1 MGRKGNFDEKP
12 KRGKGRKAKIQP
24 PPELPKSLKAGLPP
38 SRRALKRLKK
48 AQHIKNDSALRS
60 EQNDD
65 ASSADATGKSV
76 IRKRFSDDN
85 KKWLKPKVGKKQLL
99 ESDGEDDDSN
109 DDKPVQMFGDGSEE
123 DDVMDDEFGGEA
135 SEADSDA
142 DELPVEAAS
151 RKLERKQA
159 EDAKLAEE
167 EMKTNIS
174 ESEIFTLPSGQEIEK
189 EKAEPPDLAIIS
201 ERIKDIINVLG
212 DFANRR
218 EAGKSRSEYLEILKQ
233 DLCEYY
239 SYNDF
244 LMQKFMD
251 LFSPTELIEFLEANE
266 VNRPVTIRT
275 NTLKTRRR
283 DLAQA
288 LINRGVNLD
297 PIGKWSK
304 VGLIVYN
311 SQVPVGATPE
321 YLAGHYILQGAA
333 SMLPVMALAPQ
344 ENERIL
350 DMCAAPGG
358 KTTHIAAIMKNTG
371 ILFANEIHNERCK
384 AIIGNLHRL
393 GVNNAVVCSYDGR
406 KFPEVAKGF
415 DRVLL
420 DAPCS
425 GTGVVSKDPAVKTNK
440 EEKDI
445 LRCSQLQKQLI
456 LAAIDCTDCSD
467 NKPGYIVYSTCSVM
481 PEENEWVI
489 DYALKKRNVKLVPT
503 GLDFGRE
510 GLTRFREHRFHPS
523 LNRTRRFYPHSHNME
538 GFFVAKLKKFSNTI
552 PLTAIKEEKGKE
564 KDEPQAIKRKGI
576 DQSGQ
581 PSKKKSKNDNA
592 DLSVTEGK
600 PGPPGTPATPVQQQ
614 KPKKKNVVQRPPKT
628 TESSPGQ
635 ETSPSTVETEAKR
648 KRKRNRHKGTNA
660 RELLT
665 QGSESSKTD
674 ADESRG
680 QEKKVQKQDSIS
692 QQRLPK
698 ERKGKFQKKHNV
710 GKRMRKPQRKKFTPA
725 E

>member
-1 MGRKGNFDEKP
+1 MGRKADFSEKSK
-12 KRGKGRKAKIQP
+12 KRRSRKSKIQP
-24 PPELPKSLKAGLPP
+24 PPEIPKVLRAEKPP
-38 SRRALKRLKK
+38 SRRALRRLKK
-48 AQHIKNDSALRS
+48 NQPVKNDLTSKVITKKKT
-60 EQNDD
+60 EEEVDD
-65 ASSADATGKSV
+65 GPPSRTVQS
-76 IRKRFSDDN
+76 FSDDN
-85 KKWLKPKVGKKQLL
+85 KKWLKPKASKKQLL
-99 ESDGEDDDSN
+99 DSEDDD
-109 DDKPVQMFGDGSEE
+109 DGSDDQQE
-123 DDVMDDEFGGEA
+123 DFGESSDDAAMDDEFGG
-135 SEADSDA
+135 SEIGEDDDESD
-142 DELPVEAAS
+142 DEELPIEAAS
-151 RKLERKQA
+151 RKLQKRQE
-159 EDAKLAEE
+159 EDRKLAEE
-167 EMKTNIS
+167 ELKTNIA
-174 ESEIFTLPSGQEIEK
+174 ESEVFTLPSGQEIEK

-201 ERIKDIINVLG
+201 ERIKDVTFVLN
-212 DFANRR
+212 DFASRR
-218 EAGKSRSEYLEILKQ
+218 EPGRSRSEYLDILKR

-239 SYNDF
+239 SYNEY

-251 LFSPTELIEFLEANE
+251 LFSPAELIEFLEANE
-266 VNRPVTIRT
+266 VNRPVTIRS
-275 NTLKTRRR
+275 NSLKTRRR

-321 YLAGHYILQGAA
+321 YLAGHYVLQGAA

-358 KTTHIAAIMKNTG
+358 KTSHIAAIMKNTG
-371 ILFANEIHNERCK
+371 VLFANELHKERCK
-384 AIIGNLHRL
+384 AIVGNLHRL
-393 GVNNAVVCSYDGR
+393 GVNNTVVCSYDGR

-456 LAAIDCTDCSD
+456 LAAIDCADCSD

-510 GLTRFREHRFHPS
+510 GLTRYREHRFHPT

-552 PLTAIKEEKGKE
+552 PLTPITEEKEHDKEEQSAKAATSDAPDSQPAKKKARLEKDVNTTPAIPSSTSSAVQVKKGKNR
-564 KDEPQAIKRKGI
+564 KKNLKRKKKKKLQRQQAGGEKCRRNLKTLI
-576 DQSGQ
+576 LLARSTRQEQVEKPRHNLRRPSQKRARSRRKTAQERQSG
-581 PSKKKSKNDNA
+581 N
-592 DLSVTEGK
+592 
-600 PGPPGTPATPVQQQ
+600 
-614 KPKKKNVVQRPPKT
+614 
-628 TESSPGQ
+628 
-635 ETSPSTVETEAKR
+635 
-648 KRKRNRHKGTNA
+648 
-660 RELLT
+660 
-665 QGSESSKTD
+665 
-674 ADESRG
+674 
-680 QEKKVQKQDSIS
+680 
-692 QQRLPK
+692 
-698 ERKGKFQKKHNV
+698 RKGKSFL
-710 GKRMRKPQRKKFTPA
+710 PQTKGEEQCNK
-725 E
+725 

>member
-1 MGRKGNFDEKP
+1 MGRKADFNEKP
-12 KRGKGRKAKIQP
+12 KKRRSRKSKIQP
-24 PPELPKSLKAGLPP
+24 PPEIPKALRAEKPL
-38 SRRALKRLKK
+38 SRRALKKLKK
-48 AQHIKNDSALRS
+48 NQAVKNALTS
-60 EQNDD
+60 KGITKKKVEGEEDD
-65 ASSADATGKSV
+65 DQLTGKVQS
-76 IRKRFSDDN
+76 FSDDN
-85 KKWLKPKVGKKQLL
+85 KKWLKPKAAKKQLL
-99 ESDGEDDDSN
+99 DSEDDGS
-109 DDKPVQMFGDGSEE
+109 DDQQE
-123 DDVMDDEFGGEA
+123 DFAESSDDAAMDDEFGV
-135 SEADSDA
+135 SESGDDEEESD
-142 DELPVEAAS
+142 DEELPIEAAS
-151 RKLERKQA
+151 RKLQKRQE
-159 EDAKLAEE
+159 EDRKLAEE
-167 EMKTNIS
+167 ELKTNIA
-174 ESEIFTLPSGQEIEK
+174 ESDVFTLPSGQEIEK

-201 ERIKDIINVLG
+201 ERIKDVTFVLN

-218 EAGKSRSEYLEILKQ
+218 EPDRSRSEYLEILKR

-239 SYNDF
+239 SYNDY

-251 LFSPTELIEFLEANE
+251 LFSPAELIEFLEANE
-266 VNRPVTIRT
+266 VNRPVTIRA
-275 NTLKTRRR
+275 NSLKTRRR

-321 YLAGHYILQGAA
+321 YLAGHYVLQGAA

-350 DMCAAPGG
+350 DMCSAPGG
-358 KTTHIAAIMKNTG
+358 KTSHIAAIMKNTG
-371 ILFANEIHNERCK
+371 VLFANELHKERCK
-384 AIIGNLHRL
+384 AVVGNLHRL
-393 GVNNAVVCSYDGR
+393 GVNNTVVCSYDGR

-456 LAAIDCTDCSD
+456 LAAIDCADCSD

-510 GLTRFREHRFHPS
+510 GLTRYREHRFHPT
-523 LNRTRRFYPHSHNME
+523 LNKTRRFYPHSHNME

-552 PLTAIKEEKGKE
+552 PMTTITEEKE
-564 KDEPQAIKRKGI
+564 QDKDVE
-576 DQSGQ
+576 
-581 PSKKKSKNDNA
+581 SKKAASSKESDSEPAKKKARLEKNDPTS
-592 DLSVTEGK
+592 DKLSSTSSPAVQIKKGK
-600 PGPPGTPATPVQQQ
+600 NRR
-614 KPKKKNVVQRPPKT
+614 KNLKMKKKKKLQKLQASRDKPQNKSEKPDYGSK
-628 TESSPGQ
+628 EHEAGQ
-635 ETSPSTVETEAKR
+635 SR
-648 KRKRNRHKGTNA
+648 KPQSQP
-660 RELLT
+660 E
-665 QGSESSKTD
+665 
-674 ADESRG
+674 
-680 QEKKVQKQDSIS
+680 KVQSKKSS
-692 QQRLPK
+692 
-698 ERKGKFQKKHNV
+698 FQKKDGP
-710 GKRMRKPQRKKFTPA
+710 GKTVRKPKRKKFPTA
-725 E
+725 D

>member
-1 MGRKGNFDEKP
+1 MGRKADFNEKP
-12 KRGKGRKAKIQP
+12 KKRRSRKSKIQP
-24 PPELPKSLKAGLPP
+24 PPEIPKALRAEKPL
-38 SRRALKRLKK
+38 SRRALRKLKK
-48 AQHIKNDSALRS
+48 NQAVKNDLTSKVTTKK
-60 EQNDD
+60 EVEDD
-65 ASSADATGKSV
+65 EDDSQPTPKVQS
-76 IRKRFSDDN
+76 FSDDN
-85 KKWLKPKVGKKQLL
+85 KKWLKPKAPKKQLL
-99 ESDGEDDDSN
+99 DSEDDDDSA
-109 DDKPVQMFGDGSEE
+109 DDQQDDFGESS
-123 DDVMDDEFGGEA
+123 DDAAMDDEFGG
-135 SEADSDA
+135 SESGA
-142 DELPVEAAS
+142 DEEESDDEELPIEAAS
-151 RKLERKQA
+151 RKLQKRQK
-159 EDAKLAEE
+159 EDRKLAEE
-167 EMKTNIS
+167 ELKTNIAQS
-174 ESEIFTLPSGQEIEK
+174 EVFTLPSGQEIEK

-201 ERIKDIINVLG
+201 ERIKDVTFVLE

-218 EAGKSRSEYLEILKQ
+218 EPDRSRSEYLDILKR

-239 SYNDF
+239 SYNEY

-251 LFSPTELIEFLEANE
+251 LFSPAELIEFLEANE
-266 VNRPVTIRT
+266 VNRPVTIRA
-275 NTLKTRRR
+275 NSLKTRRR

-321 YLAGHYILQGAA
+321 YLAGHYVLQGAA

-358 KTTHIAAIMKNTG
+358 KTSHIAAVMKNTG
-371 ILFANEIHNERCK
+371 VLFANELHKERCR
-384 AIIGNLHRL
+384 AIVGNLHRL
-393 GVNNAVVCSYDGR
+393 GVNNTVVCSYDGR

-456 LAAIDCTDCSD
+456 LAAIDCADCSD

-510 GLTRFREHRFHPS
+510 GLTRYREHRFHPT
-523 LNRTRRFYPHSHNME
+523 LNKTRRFYPHSHNME

-552 PLTAIKEEKGKE
+552 PMTPITEEKEQDKDNQSA
-564 KDEPQAIKRKGI
+564 KTAATDEPESQPVKKKARLEQDVNPTPDKPSSASSPAVPVKKGKNRRKNLKRKKKKKLLRQQAGR
-576 DQSGQ
+576 DKTQKKSENPNTGAKKPEEAGQSRKPQNQ
-581 PSKKKSKNDNA
+581 PEKAQSKK
-592 DLSVTEGK
+592 
-600 PGPPGTPATPVQQQ
+600 
-614 KPKKKNVVQRPPKT
+614 
-628 TESSPGQ
+628 SS
-635 ETSPSTVETEAKR
+635 
-648 KRKRNRHKGTNA
+648 
-660 RELLT
+660 
-665 QGSESSKTD
+665 
-674 ADESRG
+674 
-680 QEKKVQKQDSIS
+680 
-692 QQRLPK
+692 
-698 ERKGKFQKKHNV
+698 FQKKDGP
-710 GKRMRKPQRKKFTPA
+710 GKTVRKPKRKKFPSA
-725 E
+725 D

>member
-1 MGRKGNFDEKP
+1 MGRKADFNEKP
-12 KRGKGRKAKIQP
+12 KKRRSRKSKIQP
-24 PPELPKSLKAGLPP
+24 PPEIPKALRAEKPL
-38 SRRALKRLKK
+38 SRRALRKLKK
-48 AQHIKNDSALRS
+48 NQAVKNDLTSKVITKKKV
-60 EQNDD
+60 EEEEDD
-65 ASSADATGKSV
+65 DQLTTKVQS
-76 IRKRFSDDN
+76 FSDDN
-85 KKWLKPKVGKKQLL
+85 KKWLKPKASTKQLL
-99 ESDGEDDDSN
+99 GSDDD
-109 DDKPVQMFGDGSEE
+109 DDDGSDDQQE
-123 DDVMDDEFGGEA
+123 DFGESSDDDAAMDDEFAGSESGED
-135 SEADSDA
+135 EDESD
-142 DELPVEAAS
+142 DEELPIEAAS
-151 RKLERKQA
+151 RKLQKRQD
-159 EDAKLAEE
+159 EDRKLADEE
-167 EMKTNIS
+167 LKTNIA
-174 ESEIFTLPSGQEIEK
+174 ESEVFTLPSGQEIEK

-201 ERIKDIINVLG
+201 ERIKDVTFVLN
-212 DFANRR
+212 DFASRR
-218 EAGKSRSEYLEILKQ
+218 EPDRPRSEYLEILKR

-239 SYNDF
+239 SYNEY

-251 LFSPTELIEFLEANE
+251 LFSPAELIEFLEANE
-266 VNRPVTIRT
+266 VNRPVTIRA
-275 NTLKTRRR
+275 NSLKTRRR

-321 YLAGHYILQGAA
+321 YLAGHYVLQGAA

-358 KTTHIAAIMKNTG
+358 KTSHIAAIMKNTG
-371 ILFANEIHNERCK
+371 VLFANELHKERCK
-384 AIIGNLHRL
+384 AIVGNLHRL
-393 GVNNAVVCSYDGR
+393 GVNNTVVCSYDGR

-456 LAAIDCTDCSD
+456 LAAIDCADCSD

-510 GLTRFREHRFHPS
+510 GLTRYREHRFHPT
-523 LNRTRRFYPHSHNME
+523 LNKTRRFYPHSHNME

-552 PLTAIKEEKGKE
+552 PMTPITEEKEQDKDKLSEKTSASEEPDSQPAKKKARRE
-564 KDEPQAIKRKGI
+564 KDVNAASDKPSSTSSPAVQVKKGKNRRKNLKRKKKKKLQKLQAGG
-576 DQSGQ
+576 DKGQKKSEKPDCDGKTQDAGQSRKPQSQ
-581 PSKKKSKNDNA
+581 PEKAQSKK
-592 DLSVTEGK
+592 
-600 PGPPGTPATPVQQQ
+600 
-614 KPKKKNVVQRPPKT
+614 
-628 TESSPGQ
+628 SS
-635 ETSPSTVETEAKR
+635 
-648 KRKRNRHKGTNA
+648 
-660 RELLT
+660 
-665 QGSESSKTD
+665 
-674 ADESRG
+674 
-680 QEKKVQKQDSIS
+680 
-692 QQRLPK
+692 
-698 ERKGKFQKKHNV
+698 FQKKDGP
-710 GKRMRKPQRKKFTPA
+710 GKTLRKPKRKKFPTA
-725 E
+725 D

>member
-1 MGRKGNFDEKP
+1 MGRKADFNEKP
-12 KRGKGRKAKIQP
+12 KKRRSRKSKIQP
-24 PPELPKSLKAGLPP
+24 PPEIPKALRAEKPLSRRSLK
-38 SRRALKRLKK
+38 KLKK
-48 AQHIKNDSALRS
+48 NQAVKNALTS
-60 EQNDD
+60 KGITKKKVEGEEDEDQL
-65 ASSADATGKSV
+65 TGKVQS
-76 IRKRFSDDN
+76 FSDDN
-85 KKWLKPKVGKKQLL
+85 KKWLKPKAAKKQLL
-99 ESDGEDDDSN
+99 DSEDDGS
-109 DDKPVQMFGDGSEE
+109 DDQQE
-123 DDVMDDEFGGEA
+123 DFAESSDDAAMDDEFGG
-135 SEADSDA
+135 SESGDDEEESD
-142 DELPVEAAS
+142 DEELPIEAAS
-151 RKLERKQA
+151 RKLQKRQE
-159 EDAKLAEE
+159 EDRKLAEE
-167 EMKTNIS
+167 ELKTNIA
-174 ESEIFTLPSGQEIEK
+174 ESDVFTLPSGQEIEK

-201 ERIKDIINVLG
+201 ERIKDVTFVLN

-218 EAGKSRSEYLEILKQ
+218 EPDRSRSEYLEILKR

-239 SYNDF
+239 SYNDY

-251 LFSPTELIEFLEANE
+251 LFSPAELIEFLEANE
-266 VNRPVTIRT
+266 VNRPVTIRA
-275 NTLKTRRR
+275 NSLKTRRR

-321 YLAGHYILQGAA
+321 YLAGHYVLQGAA

-350 DMCAAPGG
+350 DMCSAPGG
-358 KTTHIAAIMKNTG
+358 KTSHIAAIMKNTG
-371 ILFANEIHNERCK
+371 VLFANELHKERCK
-384 AIIGNLHRL
+384 AVVGNLHRL
-393 GVNNAVVCSYDGR
+393 GVNNTVVCSYDGR

-456 LAAIDCTDCSD
+456 LAAIDCADCSD

-510 GLTRFREHRFHPS
+510 GLTRYREHRFHPT
-523 LNRTRRFYPHSHNME
+523 LNKTRRFYPHSHNME

-552 PLTAIKEEKGKE
+552 PMTTITEEKE
-564 KDEPQAIKRKGI
+564 QDKDVE
-576 DQSGQ
+576 
-581 PSKKKSKNDNA
+581 SKKAASSVESDSEPAKKKARLEKNDPTS
-592 DLSVTEGK
+592 DKLSSTSSPAVQIKKGK
-600 PGPPGTPATPVQQQ
+600 NRR
-614 KPKKKNVVQRPPKT
+614 KNLKMKKKKKLQKLQASRDKPQNKSEKPDYGSK
-628 TESSPGQ
+628 EHEAGQ
-635 ETSPSTVETEAKR
+635 SR
-648 KRKRNRHKGTNA
+648 KPQSQP
-660 RELLT
+660 E
-665 QGSESSKTD
+665 
-674 ADESRG
+674 
-680 QEKKVQKQDSIS
+680 KVQSKKSS
-692 QQRLPK
+692 
-698 ERKGKFQKKHNV
+698 FQKKDGP
-710 GKRMRKPQRKKFTPA
+710 GKTVRKPKRKKFPTA
-725 E
+725 D

>member
-1 MGRKGNFDEKP
+1 MGRKADFNEKP
-12 KRGKGRKAKIQP
+12 KKRRSRKSKIQP
-24 PPELPKSLKAGLPP
+24 PPEIPKALRAEKPL
-38 SRRALKRLKK
+38 SRRALKKLKK
-48 AQHIKNDSALRS
+48 NQAVKNALTS
-60 EQNDD
+60 KGITKKKVEGEEDD
-65 ASSADATGKSV
+65 DQLTGKVQS
-76 IRKRFSDDN
+76 FSDDN
-85 KKWLKPKVGKKQLL
+85 KKWLKPKAAKKQLL
-99 ESDGEDDDSN
+99 DSEDDGS
-109 DDKPVQMFGDGSEE
+109 DDQQE
-123 DDVMDDEFGGEA
+123 DFAESSDDAAMDDEFGG
-135 SEADSDA
+135 SESGDDEEESD
-142 DELPVEAAS
+142 DEELPIEAAS
-151 RKLERKQA
+151 RKLQKRQE
-159 EDAKLAEE
+159 EDRKLAEE
-167 EMKTNIS
+167 ELKTNIA
-174 ESEIFTLPSGQEIEK
+174 ESDVFTLPSGQEIEK

-201 ERIKDIINVLG
+201 ERIKDVTFVLN

-218 EAGKSRSEYLEILKQ
+218 EPDRSRSEYLEILKR

-239 SYNDF
+239 SYNDY

-251 LFSPTELIEFLEANE
+251 LFSPAELIEFLEANE
-266 VNRPVTIRT
+266 VNRPVTIRA
-275 NTLKTRRR
+275 NSLKTRRR

-321 YLAGHYILQGAA
+321 YLAGHYVLQGAA

-350 DMCAAPGG
+350 DMCSAPGG
-358 KTTHIAAIMKNTG
+358 KTSHIAAIMKNTG
-371 ILFANEIHNERCK
+371 VLFANELHKERCK
-384 AIIGNLHRL
+384 AVVGNLHRL
-393 GVNNAVVCSYDGR
+393 GVNNTVVCSYDGR

-456 LAAIDCTDCSD
+456 LAAIDCADCSD

-510 GLTRFREHRFHPS
+510 GLTRYREHRFHPT
-523 LNRTRRFYPHSHNME
+523 LNKTRRFYPHSHNME

-552 PLTAIKEEKGKE
+552 PMTTITEEKE
-564 KDEPQAIKRKGI
+564 QDKDVE
-576 DQSGQ
+576 
-581 PSKKKSKNDNA
+581 SKKAASSVESDSEPAKKKARLEKNDPTS
-592 DLSVTEGK
+592 DKLSSTSSPAVQIKKGK
-600 PGPPGTPATPVQQQ
+600 NRR
-614 KPKKKNVVQRPPKT
+614 KNLKMKKKKKLQKLQASRDKPQNKSEKPDYGSK
-628 TESSPGQ
+628 EHEAGQ
-635 ETSPSTVETEAKR
+635 SR
-648 KRKRNRHKGTNA
+648 KPQSQP
-660 RELLT
+660 E
-665 QGSESSKTD
+665 
-674 ADESRG
+674 
-680 QEKKVQKQDSIS
+680 KVQSKKSS
-692 QQRLPK
+692 
-698 ERKGKFQKKHNV
+698 FQKKDGP
-710 GKRMRKPQRKKFTPA
+710 GKTVRKPKRKKFPTA
-725 E
+725 D

>member
-1 MGRKGNFDEKP
+1 MGRKADFNEKP
-12 KRGKGRKAKIQP
+12 KKRRSRKSKIQP
-24 PPELPKSLKAGLPP
+24 PPEIPKALRAEKPLSRRSLK
-38 SRRALKRLKK
+38 KLKK
-48 AQHIKNDSALRS
+48 NQAVKNALTS
-60 EQNDD
+60 KGITKKKVEGEEDEDQL
-65 ASSADATGKSV
+65 TGKVQS
-76 IRKRFSDDN
+76 FSDDN
-85 KKWLKPKVGKKQLL
+85 KKWLKPKAAKKQLL
-99 ESDGEDDDSN
+99 DSEDDGS
-109 DDKPVQMFGDGSEE
+109 DDQQE
-123 DDVMDDEFGGEA
+123 DFAESSDDAAMDDEFGG
-135 SEADSDA
+135 SESGDDEEESD
-142 DELPVEAAS
+142 DEELPIEAAS
-151 RKLERKQA
+151 RKLQKRQE
-159 EDAKLAEE
+159 EDRKLAEE
-167 EMKTNIS
+167 ELKTNIA
-174 ESEIFTLPSGQEIEK
+174 ESDVFTLPSGQEIEK

-201 ERIKDIINVLG
+201 ERIKDVTFVLN

-218 EAGKSRSEYLEILKQ
+218 EPDRSRSEYLEILKR

-239 SYNDF
+239 SYNEY

-251 LFSPTELIEFLEANE
+251 LFSPAELIEFLEANE
-266 VNRPVTIRT
+266 VNRPVTIRA
-275 NTLKTRRR
+275 NSLKTRRR

-321 YLAGHYILQGAA
+321 YLAGHYVLQGAA

-350 DMCAAPGG
+350 DMCSAPGG
-358 KTTHIAAIMKNTG
+358 KTSHIAAIMKNTG
-371 ILFANEIHNERCK
+371 VLFANELHKERCK
-384 AIIGNLHRL
+384 AVVGNLHRL
-393 GVNNAVVCSYDGR
+393 GVNNTVVCSYDGR

-456 LAAIDCTDCSD
+456 LAAIDCADCSD

-510 GLTRFREHRFHPS
+510 GLTRYREHRFHPT
-523 LNRTRRFYPHSHNME
+523 LNKTRRFYPHSHNME

-552 PLTAIKEEKGKE
+552 PMTTITEEKE
-564 KDEPQAIKRKGI
+564 QDKDVE
-576 DQSGQ
+576 
-581 PSKKKSKNDNA
+581 SKKAASSVESDSEPAKKKARLEKNDPTS
-592 DLSVTEGK
+592 DKLSPTSSPAVQIKKGK
-600 PGPPGTPATPVQQQ
+600 NRR
-614 KPKKKNVVQRPPKT
+614 KNLKMKKKKKLQKLQASRDKPQNKSEKPDYGSKKH
-628 TESSPGQ
+628 EAGQ
-635 ETSPSTVETEAKR
+635 SR
-648 KRKRNRHKGTNA
+648 KPQSQP
-660 RELLT
+660 E
-665 QGSESSKTD
+665 
-674 ADESRG
+674 
-680 QEKKVQKQDSIS
+680 KVQSKKSS
-692 QQRLPK
+692 
-698 ERKGKFQKKHNV
+698 FQKKDGP
-710 GKRMRKPQRKKFTPA
+710 GKTVRKPKRKKFPTA
-725 E
+725 D

>member
-1 MGRKGNFDEKP
+1 MGRKADFNEKP
-12 KRGKGRKAKIQP
+12 KKRRSRKSKIQP
-24 PPELPKSLKAGLPP
+24 PPEIPKALRAEKPLSRRSLK
-38 SRRALKRLKK
+38 KLKK
-48 AQHIKNDSALRS
+48 NQAVKNALTS
-60 EQNDD
+60 KGITKKKVEGEEDEDQL
-65 ASSADATGKSV
+65 TGKVQS
-76 IRKRFSDDN
+76 FSDDN
-85 KKWLKPKVGKKQLL
+85 KKWLKPKAAKKQLL
-99 ESDGEDDDSN
+99 DSEDDGS
-109 DDKPVQMFGDGSEE
+109 DDQQE
-123 DDVMDDEFGGEA
+123 DFAESSDDAAMDDEFGG
-135 SEADSDA
+135 SESGDDEEESD
-142 DELPVEAAS
+142 DEELPIEAAS
-151 RKLERKQA
+151 RKLQKRQE
-159 EDAKLAEE
+159 EDRKLAEE
-167 EMKTNIS
+167 ELKTNIA
-174 ESEIFTLPSGQEIEK
+174 ESDVFTLPSGQEIEK

-201 ERIKDIINVLG
+201 ERIKDVTFVLN

-218 EAGKSRSEYLEILKQ
+218 EPDRSRSEYLEILKR

-239 SYNDF
+239 SYNDY

-251 LFSPTELIEFLEANE
+251 LFSPAELIEFLEANE
-266 VNRPVTIRT
+266 VNRPVTIRA
-275 NTLKTRRR
+275 NSLKTRRR

-321 YLAGHYILQGAA
+321 YLAGHYVLQGAA

-350 DMCAAPGG
+350 DMCSAPGG
-358 KTTHIAAIMKNTG
+358 KTSHIAAIMKNTG
-371 ILFANEIHNERCK
+371 VLFANELHKERCK
-384 AIIGNLHRL
+384 AVVGNLHRL
-393 GVNNAVVCSYDGR
+393 GVNNTVVCSYDGR

-456 LAAIDCTDCSD
+456 LAAIDCADCSD

-510 GLTRFREHRFHPS
+510 GLTRYREHRFHPT
-523 LNRTRRFYPHSHNME
+523 LNKTRRFYPHSHNME

-552 PLTAIKEEKGKE
+552 PMTTITEEKE
-564 KDEPQAIKRKGI
+564 QDKDVE
-576 DQSGQ
+576 
-581 PSKKKSKNDNA
+581 SKKAASSVESDSEPAKKKARLEKNDPTS
-592 DLSVTEGK
+592 DKLSSTSSPAVQIKKGK
-600 PGPPGTPATPVQQQ
+600 NRR
-614 KPKKKNVVQRPPKT
+614 KNLKMKKKKKLQKLQASRDKPQNKSEKPDYGSKKH
-628 TESSPGQ
+628 EAGQ
-635 ETSPSTVETEAKR
+635 SR
-648 KRKRNRHKGTNA
+648 KPQSQP
-660 RELLT
+660 E
-665 QGSESSKTD
+665 
-674 ADESRG
+674 
-680 QEKKVQKQDSIS
+680 KVQSKKSS
-692 QQRLPK
+692 
-698 ERKGKFQKKHNV
+698 FQKKDGP
-710 GKRMRKPQRKKFTPA
+710 GKTVRKPKRKKFPTA
-725 E
+725 D

>member
-1 MGRKGNFDEKP
+1 MGRKADFSEKP
-12 KRGKGRKAKIQP
+12 KRRRSRKSKIQP
-24 PPELPKSLKAGLPP
+24 PPEIPKALRAEKPP

-48 AQHIKNDSALRS
+48 NQTVKKDF
-60 EQNDD
+60 
-65 ASSADATGKSV
+65 ASKVMSKKKTEEEGDESPAAAKLQS
-76 IRKRFSDDN
+76 FSDEN
-85 KKWLKPKVGKKQLL
+85 KKWLKPKAPKKQLL
-99 ESDGEDDDSN
+99 ESEDEDDGSN
-109 DDKPVQMFGDGSEE
+109 DMQEDFGESS
-123 DDVMDDEFGGEA
+123 DDAAMDDEFDAEDD
-135 SEADSDA
+135 ESD
-142 DELPVEAAS
+142 DEELPIEAAS
-151 RKLERKQA
+151 RKLQKKQE
-159 EDAKLAEE
+159 EDRKLAEE
-167 EMKTNIS
+167 ELKTNIA

-201 ERIKDIINVLG
+201 ERIKDITYVLT

-218 EAGKSRSEYLEILKQ
+218 EAGRSRSEYLDILKQ

-239 SYNDF
+239 SYNEY

-251 LFSPTELIEFLEANE
+251 LFSPAELIEFLEANE
-266 VNRPVTIRT
+266 VSRPVTIRA
-275 NTLKTRRR
+275 NSLKTRRR

-297 PIGKWSK
+297 PVGKWSK

-321 YLAGHYILQGAA
+321 YLAGHYVLQGAA

-358 KTTHIAAIMKNTG
+358 KASHIAAIMKNTG
-371 ILFANEIHNERCK
+371 VLFANELHKERCK
-384 AIIGNLHRL
+384 AIVGNLHRL
-393 GVNNAVVCSYDGR
+393 GVNNTVVCSYDGR

-425 GTGVVSKDPAVKTNK
+425 GTGVVSKDPAIKTNK

-510 GLTRFREHRFHPS
+510 GLTRYREHRFHPS
-523 LNRTRRFYPHSHNME
+523 LNKTRRFYPHTHNME

-552 PLTAIKEEKGKE
+552 PLTPITEEKEQDKDKQTVKNVASNAPEPEPPNKKARAE
-564 KDEPQAIKRKGI
+564 KGSTPSAAK
-576 DQSGQ
+576 Q
-581 PSKKKSKNDNA
+581 PSPSSPAAPGKNRRKNKKMKLKKKK
-592 DLSVTEGK
+592 K
-600 PGPPGTPATPVQQQ
+600 KMQQQ
-614 KPKKKNVVQRPPKT
+614 AG
-628 TESSPGQ
+628 ESSAQ
-635 ETSPSTVETEAKR
+635 KKAQ
-648 KRKRNRHKGTNA
+648 N
-660 RELLT
+660 T
-665 QGSESSKTD
+665 QGSSGKSAKSTTTSD
-674 ADESRG
+674 RAKPAKASP
-680 QEKKVQKQDSIS
+680 KKS
-692 QQRLPK
+692 L
-698 ERKGKFQKKHNV
+698 FQKKAGPGQKV
-710 GKRMRKPQRKKFTPA
+710 RKPKRKKFPSSD
-725 E
+725 

>member
-1 MGRKGNFDEKP
+1 MGRKADFNEKP
-12 KRGKGRKAKIQP
+12 KKRRSRKSKIQP
-24 PPELPKSLKAGLPP
+24 PPEIPKALRAEKPL
-38 SRRALKRLKK
+38 SRRALKKLKK
-48 AQHIKNDSALRS
+48 NQAVKNDLTSKVITKRKV
-60 EQNDD
+60 EEGEDD
-65 ASSADATGKSV
+65 DQLTTKVQS
-76 IRKRFSDDN
+76 FSDDN
-85 KKWLKPKVGKKQLL
+85 KKWLKPKASKKQLL
-99 ESDGEDDDSN
+99 DSEDDD
-109 DDKPVQMFGDGSEE
+109 DDGSDDQQE
-123 DDVMDDEFGGEA
+123 DFGESSDDAAMDDEFGG
-135 SEADSDA
+135 SESGEDEEESD
-142 DELPVEAAS
+142 DEELPIEAAS
-151 RKLERKQA
+151 RKLQKRQE
-159 EDAKLAEE
+159 EDRKLAEE
-167 EMKTNIS
+167 ELKTNIA
-174 ESEIFTLPSGQEIEK
+174 ESEVFTLPSGQEIEK
-189 EKAEPPDLAIIS
+189 EKAEPPDLAIIN
-201 ERIKDIINVLG
+201 ERIKDVTFVLN

-218 EAGKSRSEYLEILKQ
+218 EPDRSRSEYLEILKR

-239 SYNDF
+239 SYNEY

-251 LFSPTELIEFLEANE
+251 LFSPAELIEFLEANE
-266 VNRPVTIRT
+266 VNRPVTIRA
-275 NTLKTRRR
+275 NSLKTRRR

-321 YLAGHYILQGAA
+321 YLAGHYVLQGAA

-358 KTTHIAAIMKNTG
+358 KTSHIAAIMKNTG
-371 ILFANEIHNERCK
+371 VLFANELHKERCK
-384 AIIGNLHRL
+384 AIVGNLHRL
-393 GVNNAVVCSYDGR
+393 GVNNTVVCSYDGR

-456 LAAIDCTDCSD
+456 LAAIDCADCSD

-510 GLTRFREHRFHPS
+510 GLTRYREHRFHPT
-523 LNRTRRFYPHSHNME
+523 LNKTRRFYPHSHNME

-552 PLTAIKEEKGKE
+552 PMTPITEEKEQDKDKQSEKTAASDEPDSQPAKKKARLE
-564 KDEPQAIKRKGI
+564 KDADPTSDKPSSTSSPAVPVKKGKNRRKNLKM
-576 DQSGQ
+576 
-581 PSKKKSKNDNA
+581 KKKKKLQKLQASRDKA
-592 DLSVTEGK
+592 QKKSEK
-600 PGPPGTPATPVQQQ
+600 PDSG
-614 KPKKKNVVQRPPKT
+614 
-628 TESSPGQ
+628 
-635 ETSPSTVETEAKR
+635 
-648 KRKRNRHKGTNA
+648 
-660 RELLT
+660 
-665 QGSESSKTD
+665 SKTQE
-674 ADESRG
+674 AGQSRKP
-680 QEKKVQKQDSIS
+680 QSQPEKVQSKTSS
-692 QQRLPK
+692 
-698 ERKGKFQKKHNV
+698 FQKKDGP
-710 GKRMRKPQRKKFTPA
+710 GKTVRKPKRKKFSA
-725 E
+725 AD

>member
-1 MGRKGNFDEKP
+1 MGRKADFNEKP
-12 KRGKGRKAKIQP
+12 KKRRSRKSKIQP
-24 PPELPKSLKAGLPP
+24 PPEIPKALRAEKPL
-38 SRRALKRLKK
+38 SRRALRKLKK
-48 AQHIKNDSALRS
+48 NQAVKNDLTSKVITKKKV
-60 EQNDD
+60 EDDEND
-65 ASSADATGKSV
+65 SQPTPKVQS
-76 IRKRFSDDN
+76 FSDDN
-85 KKWLKPKVGKKQLL
+85 KKWLKPKAPKKQLL
-99 ESDGEDDDSN
+99 DSEDDDDSA
-109 DDKPVQMFGDGSEE
+109 DDQQDDFGESS
-123 DDVMDDEFGGEA
+123 DDAAMDDEFGG
-135 SEADSDA
+135 SESGEDEEESD
-142 DELPVEAAS
+142 DEELPIEAAS
-151 RKLERKQA
+151 RKLQKRQE
-159 EDAKLAEE
+159 EDRKLAEE
-167 EMKTNIS
+167 ELKTNIA
-174 ESEIFTLPSGQEIEK
+174 ESEVFTLPSGQEIEK

-201 ERIKDIINVLG
+201 ERIKDVTFVLE

-218 EAGKSRSEYLEILKQ
+218 EPDRSRSEYLDILKR

-239 SYNDF
+239 SYNEY

-251 LFSPTELIEFLEANE
+251 LFSPAELIEFLEANE
-266 VNRPVTIRT
+266 VNRPVTIRA
-275 NTLKTRRR
+275 NSLKTRRR

-321 YLAGHYILQGAA
+321 YLAGHYVLQGAA

-358 KTTHIAAIMKNTG
+358 KTSHIAAIMKNTG
-371 ILFANEIHNERCK
+371 VLFANELHKERCR
-384 AIIGNLHRL
+384 AIVGNLHRL
-393 GVNNAVVCSYDGR
+393 GVNNTVVCSYDGR

-456 LAAIDCTDCSD
+456 LAAIDCADCSD

-510 GLTRFREHRFHPS
+510 GLTRYREHRFHPT
-523 LNRTRRFYPHSHNME
+523 LNKTRRFYPHSHNME

-552 PLTAIKEEKGKE
+552 PMTPITEEKEQDKDNQSAKTAASDEPESQPAKKKARME
-564 KDEPQAIKRKGI
+564 KDVNPTPDKPSSPLPPAVPVKKGKNRRKNLKRKKKKKLLRQQAGR
-576 DQSGQ
+576 DKTQNKSENPNTGAKKPEQAGQSRKPQNQ
-581 PSKKKSKNDNA
+581 PEKAQSKK
-592 DLSVTEGK
+592 
-600 PGPPGTPATPVQQQ
+600 
-614 KPKKKNVVQRPPKT
+614 
-628 TESSPGQ
+628 SS
-635 ETSPSTVETEAKR
+635 
-648 KRKRNRHKGTNA
+648 
-660 RELLT
+660 
-665 QGSESSKTD
+665 
-674 ADESRG
+674 
-680 QEKKVQKQDSIS
+680 
-692 QQRLPK
+692 
-698 ERKGKFQKKHNV
+698 FQKKDGP
-710 GKRMRKPQRKKFTPA
+710 GKTVRKPKRKKFPSA
-725 E
+725 D

>member
-1 MGRKGNFDEKP
+1 MGRKADFNEKP
-12 KRGKGRKAKIQP
+12 KRRRSRKSKIQP
-24 PPELPKSLKAGLPP
+24 PPEIPKALRAEKPP

-48 AQHIKNDSALRS
+48 NQALKK
-60 EQNDD
+60 DF
-65 ASSADATGKSV
+65 ATKV
-76 IRKRFSDDN
+76 ITKKKPEEEDGESTAAAKVQCFSDEN
-85 KKWLKPKVGKKQLL
+85 KKWLKPKAPKKQLL
-99 ESDGEDDDSN
+99 ESDDE
-109 DDKPVQMFGDGSEE
+109 GDGS
-123 DDVMDDEFGGEA
+123 DDLQKDFGESSDDAAMDDEFSA
-135 SEADSDA
+135 SESGVEDEDESD
-142 DELPVEAAS
+142 DEELPIEAAS
-151 RKLERKQA
+151 RKLQKKQE
-159 EDAKLAEE
+159 EDRKLAEE
-167 EMKTNIS
+167 ELKTNIS

-201 ERIKDIINVLG
+201 ERIKDITYVLT

-218 EAGKSRSEYLEILKQ
+218 EAGRSRSEYLDILKQ

-239 SYNDF
+239 SYNEY

-251 LFSPTELIEFLEANE
+251 LFSPAELIEFLEANE
-266 VNRPVTIRT
+266 VSRPVTIRT
-275 NTLKTRRR
+275 NSLKTRRR

-321 YLAGHYILQGAA
+321 YLAGHYVLQGAA

-358 KTTHIAAIMKNTG
+358 KASHIAAIMKNTG
-371 ILFANEIHNERCK
+371 VLFANELHKERCK
-384 AIIGNLHRL
+384 AIVGNLHRL
-393 GVNNAVVCSYDGR
+393 GVNNTVVCSYDGR

-456 LAAIDCTDCSD
+456 LAAIDCADCSD

-489 DYALKKRNVKLVPT
+489 DYALKRRNVKLVPT

-510 GLTRFREHRFHPS
+510 GLTRYRQHRFHPS
-523 LNRTRRFYPHSHNME
+523 LNKTRRFYPHTHNME

-552 PLTAIKEEKGKE
+552 PLTPITEEKEQDKDKQAAKSEASDAPELEPPKKKARSE
-564 KDEPQAIKRKGI
+564 KCATSSATTK
-576 DQSGQ
+576 Q
-581 PSKKKSKNDNA
+581 PSS
-592 DLSVTEGK
+592 S
-600 PGPPGTPATPVQQQ
+600 PATPGKNRRKNKKMKLKRKKKLQQQ
-614 KPKKKNVVQRPPKT
+614 AGESNAEKKPQSTPGSSGKPVKSAITSDRAKPAKASPKK
-628 TESSPGQ
+628 S
-635 ETSPSTVETEAKR
+635 
-648 KRKRNRHKGTNA
+648 
-660 RELLT
+660 L
-665 QGSESSKTD
+665 
-674 ADESRG
+674 
-680 QEKKVQKQDSIS
+680 
-692 QQRLPK
+692 
-698 ERKGKFQKKHNV
+698 FQKKAGPGQKV
-710 GKRMRKPQRKKFTPA
+710 RKPKRKKFPSA
-725 E
+725 D